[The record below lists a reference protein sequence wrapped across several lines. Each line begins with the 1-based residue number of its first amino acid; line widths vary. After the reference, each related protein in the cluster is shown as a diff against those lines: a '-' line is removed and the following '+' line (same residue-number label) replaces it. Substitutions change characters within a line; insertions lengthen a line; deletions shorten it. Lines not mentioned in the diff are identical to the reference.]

1 MNKKDI
7 IIKFNSIIR
16 DLLNQTKNLVGGS
29 YLVYYDQI
37 TKVNSLKP
45 IETFIFYA
53 LPFKTQIISEDPKYF
68 LEESNLK
75 KDFSEEYD
83 EYFTDIIKLKKI
95 YNNVDDTSRSNLWKI
110 LKALIILSEKYN
122 KL

>member
-1 MNKKDI
+1 MDKKNI
-7 IIKFNSIIR
+7 IIKFNNIIR
-16 DLLNQTKNLVGGS
+16 NLLDQTKNLVGGS

-45 IETFIFYA
+45 IETFIYYA
-53 LPFKTQIISEDPKYF
+53 LPFKEQIISEDPQYF

-75 KDFSEEYD
+75 KDFSGEYD

-95 YNNVDDTSRSNLWKI
+95 YCNVDDTSKSNLWKI
-110 LKALIILSEKYN
+110 LKALVILSDKYN
-122 KL
+122 QL